1 MGDTVLVIGVGQI
14 ERQDDGVGPV
24 VAEGLR
30 ARGRLAIAHEGDGT
44 GLLDL
49 WDAAEACIV
58 IDAVAGGGPVGSL
71 RVFVDAGDPAIARSA
86 FVHSSHRI
94 GLPEALALGRALN
107 RLPDRLTVI
116 GVTGARFGTGRG
128 LSPDVAR
135 AAERLIRDLP
145 DSLPADALN

>member
-30 ARGRLAIAHEGDGT
+30 VRGRLAVAHQGDGT

-49 WDAAEACIV
+49 WDAAEACVV

-71 RVFVDAGDPAIARSA
+71 RVFNDASDPAIARSA
-86 FVHSSHRI
+86 FVHSTHRI

-107 RLPDRLTVI
+107 RLPGRLTVI
-116 GVTGARFGTGRG
+116 GVTGACFENGRG
-128 LSPDVAR
+128 LSPGVAR
-135 AAERLIRDLP
+135 TAARLIRDLP
-145 DSLPADALN
+145 DKLPAGALN